1 MTAPLH
7 CAGCGCEGRMPII
20 NWRRDEPDAP
30 PPLHTHFGWHADP
43 GKPAM
48 RCPRCEKALNQ
59 RKARRA
65 RRAGR

>member
-1 MTAPLH
+1 MTAPLR
-7 CAGCGCEGRMPII
+7 CAGCGCEGRVPTI
-20 NWRRDEPDAP
+20 NWRTDPDAL
-30 PPLHTHFGWHADP
+30 PPLHARFGWHADP

-48 RCPRCEKALNQ
+48 LCPSCEKALTQ